1 MYSTT
6 MTNKQIYAIAEQLV
20 SAFKGETYYLSAKI
34 NFYLQKNLK
43 LFVDLG
49 EEIENERKKIFLN
62 YGEPQE
68 DGQISIPF
76 NKISTA
82 NEELE
87 ELLNIQ
93 QDIAY
98 YILPL
103 SAFDNFTLSNYQM
116 QAILFMI
123 EDDTK
128 EKEEE

>member
-62 YGEPQE
+62 YGEPRE